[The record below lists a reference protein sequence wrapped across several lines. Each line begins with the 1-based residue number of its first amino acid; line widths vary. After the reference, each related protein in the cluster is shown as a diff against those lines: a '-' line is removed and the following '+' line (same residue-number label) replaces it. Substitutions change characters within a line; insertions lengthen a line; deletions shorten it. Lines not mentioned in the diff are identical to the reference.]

1 MLCLLHTLPI
11 VGGKR
16 PLIEEDAHDSI
27 MAYQE
32 HGSEMKDATNYDVT
46 VLLKHS
52 RRQVTLTTTTA
63 SMTAMGNGAL
73 GIDGVD
79 SRGGMVS
86 SSEMQRFS
94 NSTGIA
100 GESGAQRLESGAQG
114 ISSSFKTGNEYG
126 DAQVLE
132 GERLKAWIMS
142 RVRET
147 DEDLS
152 FFPTDEMENVRY
164 EGKYSDFDE
173 LSELEF
179 DEDLNEGIEVWSIDW
194 DNFRK

>member
-1 MLCLLHTLPI
+1 M
-11 VGGKR
+11 
-16 PLIEEDAHDSI
+16 IEEDAHDSI

-32 HGSEMKDATNYDVT
+32 HGTEMKDATNYDVT

-52 RRQVTLTTTTA
+52 RRQVTLTTTTT
-63 SMTAMGNGAL
+63 SMTALGNGGL

-79 SRGGMVS
+79 SRGGNGVVS
-86 SSEMQRFS
+86 NSEMRRFS
-94 NSTGIA
+94 NATGIA
-100 GESGAQRLESGAQG
+100 GESGAQGFGSGAQG
-114 ISSSFKTGNEYG
+114 MSSTFRTGHESG
-126 DAQVLE
+126 GAQELE

-147 DEDLS
+147 DQDLS
-152 FFPTDEMENVRY
+152 FFPIDDMESVRY